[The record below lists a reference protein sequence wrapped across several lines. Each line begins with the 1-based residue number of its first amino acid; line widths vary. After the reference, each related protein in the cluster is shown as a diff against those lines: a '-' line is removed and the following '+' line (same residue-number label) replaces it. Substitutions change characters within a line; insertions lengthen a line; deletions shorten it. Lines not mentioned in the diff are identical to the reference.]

1 LDLARHRCRYRN
13 TWRRCPENRS
23 ETTRVHDTSQY
34 VHTRQRTPMHS
45 ERSTPSG
52 GGGAVSFSFCSWGTR
67 AWRHGHAPQAG
78 TRQPSRTQHP
88 DHRLPTPSDGQ
99 GPARPFMDRQRA
111 CNAGIER
118 TEWLYSGSCRVG
130 EDTLGMG
137 RGGRR
142 RTEIDVEEVVLKLG
156 RSPQTLTPLLVLW
169 LRHNHRPGGPPD
181 CRPASTACQ

>member
-1 LDLARHRCRYRN
+1 VPVPEHLAEVPRKSIRNNTSTRHVVTVCAHTTAY
-13 TWRRCPENRS
+13 TDALGAEHPLRRWGGS
-23 ETTRVHDTSQY
+23 ELLLLQLGDTR
-34 VHTRQRTPMHS
+34 M
-45 ERSTPSG
+45 
-52 GGGAVSFSFCSWGTR
+52 A
-67 AWRHGHAPQAG
+67 AWARAPQAG